1 MKGNSDSNGNIP
13 LEDNFL
19 EMNIERLEQADE
31 NPTVLVVDDSP
42 FNIVALRSLLSLFSL
57 ESDCAS
63 DGNEAIQLVKNR
75 MSSET
80 PMYKL
85 ILLDYS
91 MPECDGP
98 TATVEIRRLLG
109 GVGTAPI
116 QPFICCVTAYTGES
130 FK

>member
-19 EMNIERLEQADE
+19 EINLEGLEQADS

-63 DGNEAIQLVKNR
+63 DGNQAI
-75 MSSET
+75 
-80 PMYKL
+80 
-85 ILLDYS
+85 
-91 MPECDGP
+91 
-98 TATVEIRRLLG
+98 
-109 GVGTAPI
+109 
-116 QPFICCVTAYTGES
+116 
-130 FK
+130 

>member
-1 MKGNSDSNGNIP
+1 M
-13 LEDNFL
+13 
-19 EMNIERLEQADE
+19 
-31 NPTVLVVDDSP
+31 VDDSP
-42 FNIVALRSLLSLFSL
+42 FNIVALRSLLSLFDL

-63 DGNEAIQLVKNR
+63 DGNQAIQLVKNR
-75 MSSET
+75 LSSET

-109 GVGTAPI
+109 GDHTAPI

>member
-1 MKGNSDSNGNIP
+1 MPKENNFIEFSPENLNAGNEKK
-13 LEDNFL
+13 LETG
-19 EMNIERLEQADE
+19 
-31 NPTVLVVDDSP
+31 PTILVVDDSP

-63 DGNEAIQLVKNR
+63 DGNQAIQLVNNR
-75 MSSET
+75 LSSET

-109 GVGTAPI
+109 EGQTAAI
-116 QPFICCVTAYTGES
+116 
-130 FK
+130 

>member
-57 ESDCAS
+57 ESD
-63 DGNEAIQLVKNR
+63 
-75 MSSET
+75 
-80 PMYKL
+80 
-85 ILLDYS
+85 
-91 MPECDGP
+91 
-98 TATVEIRRLLG
+98 
-109 GVGTAPI
+109 
-116 QPFICCVTAYTGES
+116 
-130 FK
+130 